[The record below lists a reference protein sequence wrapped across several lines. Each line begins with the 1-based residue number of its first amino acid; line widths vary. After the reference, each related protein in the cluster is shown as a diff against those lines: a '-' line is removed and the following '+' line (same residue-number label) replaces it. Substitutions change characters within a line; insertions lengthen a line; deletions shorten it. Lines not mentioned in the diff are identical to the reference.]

1 VDKWEAVNDQEINLI
16 AIIVTVC
23 KFLKYER
30 IFGINILLIIIDACR
45 INNKMT
51 VCREYNL
58 GM

>member
-1 VDKWEAVNDQEINLI
+1 VDKWKAINGQEINLT

-51 VCREYNL
+51 VCGEYNL